1 MKKLFQIYVAVIG
14 VSVVAALLIKV
25 LGVEVCV

>member
-14 VSVVAALLIKV
+14 VSVVAVLLIKV